1 MPEISMREFEQLPLP
16 VHDFS
21 CRRSASWMCA
31 PSICRTLGQGSRSMS
46 FRGRQGQLRTCSKI
60 HQ

>member
-1 MPEISMREFEQLPLP
+1 MPQISMREFEQLPLP

-21 CRRSASWMCA
+21 RRAFRFMMCGL
-31 PSICRTLGQGSRSMS
+31 SICRTLGQGSRSMS
-46 FRGRQGQLRTCSKI
+46 FRGRQGEVRTCSKI